1 MNNFVNFLTKYGIG
15 GLIIVALAFILT
27 QLIKIPLK
35 KYAEKYAEK
44 NGVDKAVLTK
54 WYFTIPLVLAFIG
67 SIINQWAIGGWG
79 SYICSDT
86 FNWTAVL
93 AETVACAGVT
103 GSVYGIVESFTK
115 ASTSK
120 QLAKLTKEN
129 SKVAEARVVIAN
141 ETVTAADTAKAEK
154 EAAKQQLKLD
164 QLSKKQEKL
173 EAKKA
178 EKVEKLKAELAKLE
192 NSSNNTNS
200 TNNEVE
206 QAIPEASKI
215 EAIN

>member
-1 MNNFVNFLTKYGIG
+1 MDNFVNFLTKYGIG

-54 WYFTIPLVLAFIG
+54 WYFIIPLVLAFIG

-129 SKVAEARVVIAN
+129 SKVA
-141 ETVTAADTAKAEK
+141 DTAKAEK

-192 NSSNNTNS
+192 NTSNNTNS

-206 QAIPEASKI
+206 QAIPETSKI